1 MAGAVIAAAVLLA
14 GVGVVPTRALV
25 PSGGVAAMGLGLG
38 IALVAALVGLVPHAV
53 SGGDPRQRV
62 GATLAGMLIRFVLL
76 LGLLLPLLL
85 SGRTAKAPLAVWAVI
100 GYIMLLAVETIG
112 IIWMDKATRSR
123 S

>member
-1 MAGAVIAAAVLLA
+1 
-14 GVGVVPTRALV
+14 
-25 PSGGVAAMGLGLG
+25 MGLGLG